1 MSRKA
6 QRPRKELVTM
16 NDSLILL
23 IGLFAF
29 SMTVV
34 GVVLTVREF
43 RSNVHPQEK
52 WDVPRHADRI
62 RT

>member
-1 MSRKA
+1 MS
-6 QRPRKELVTM
+6 
-16 NDSLILL
+16 DSLILL

-29 SMTVV
+29 SMTVI

-52 WDVPRHADRI
+52 WHMPRRAERI
-62 RT
+62 RA

>member
-1 MSRKA
+1 
-6 QRPRKELVTM
+6 M